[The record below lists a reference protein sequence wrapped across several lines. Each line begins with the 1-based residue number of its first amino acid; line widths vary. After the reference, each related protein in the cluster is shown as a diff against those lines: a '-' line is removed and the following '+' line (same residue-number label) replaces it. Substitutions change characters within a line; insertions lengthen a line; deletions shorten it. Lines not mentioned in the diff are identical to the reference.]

1 MQCCLF
7 DSMNQRQVFFV
18 LAFLAAA
25 CLADVSKP
33 DAIRVD
39 IFGPQKPETPVT
51 YVVKNQTDVR
61 ADKKAMIDFSS
72 EFADNGGAEPDDD
85 LQEEDQSEMAL
96 EKEEA
101 DYDDEE
107 ILSQDMEDDND
118 VEDLS
123 GGESMQTS
131 GEELSFEDDDEG
143 DSQSY
148 EDYDPDED
156 SAADDDSEGDNSNA
170 SFTEADDEQVMSDVS
185 SINDYKD
192 DDGESED
199 AGEADENGGEEG
211 EEKGEGDE
219 NEGEGDE
226 NEGEGVE
233 NDAKEEEGI
242 EANSRTKV
250 DFFISKNL
258 N

>member
-1 MQCCLF
+1 MQFCLF
-7 DSMNQRQVFFV
+7 HSMNQRQVYFV

-33 DAIRVD
+33 DAIRLD
-39 IFGPQKPETPVT
+39 LLAPQKPEAPVT

-72 EFADNGGAEPDDD
+72 EFADNGGAELNDD

-143 DSQSY
+143 ESQSY

-156 SAADDDSEGDNSNA
+156 SAADDDSDGDNSNA
-170 SFTEADDEQVMSDVS
+170 SFTEADDEQVMSDIS

-192 DDGESED
+192 DDGE
-199 AGEADENGGEEG
+199 GENEGEG
-211 EEKGEGDE
+211 EENAGEGDE

-226 NEGEGVE
+226 NEGEGDENEGEGDE
-233 NDAKEEEGI
+233 NDAEEGNVAI
-242 EANSRTKV
+242 SRTKV
-250 DFFISKNL
+250 DIASYQRI
-258 N
+258 